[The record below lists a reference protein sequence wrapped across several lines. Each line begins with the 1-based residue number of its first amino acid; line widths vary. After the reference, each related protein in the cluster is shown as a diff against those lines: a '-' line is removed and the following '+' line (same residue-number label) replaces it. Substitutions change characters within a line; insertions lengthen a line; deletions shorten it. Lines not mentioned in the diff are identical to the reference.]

1 VVLTSQQIKTQPSC
15 RPLGDLGERDGA
27 GEGNWEGTGGERGEG
42 RYRPALVGRH
52 MQDVGQL
59 NSDGGSR
66 QARRLCIICVQATV
80 RQTLVATL
88 LPAVMAE

>member
-1 VVLTSQQIKTQPSC
+1 MVLTSQQTKTQPSC

-66 QARRLCIICVQATV
+66 QARRLCIICV
-80 RQTLVATL
+80 RQTLVAAL
-88 LPAVMAE
+88 LPAVMAR